1 VVVSLWGALTLHTSY
16 LVRSRTQLIINRP
29 AVFEPYSHA
38 WWMPLSRLILASDQY
53 GGGLNYFVQDLCGLL
68 LAWATPVQQPPAAVS
83 DTDAAAGSASGSSS
97 VASATPPFR
106 SPGPAGTPTPVEVAA
121 PPVWPPLRPR
131 RQDAEQRGLASDLVA
146 FLMRHAT
153 SRSKPVLRY
162 NLDLI
167 KGLCEQW
174 ADLLTIRTSV
184 LADQLSR
191 NDGNGEVDKADN
203 LVGVQLLAVAL
214 ANGLWPYGRA
224 LPWHATAV
232 SQQLECCR

>member
-1 VVVSLWGALTLHTSY
+1 
-16 LVRSRTQLIINRP
+16 VRSPAQLIINRP

-38 WWMPLSRLILASDQY
+38 WWMPLARLILASDRY

-68 LAWATPVQQPPAAVS
+68 LAWATPVQPPVAAAAA

-97 VASATPPFR
+97 GAPAPAPSG
-106 SPGPAGTPTPVEVAA
+106 SPDPAGVPAPAEAAA
-121 PPVWPPLRPR
+121 PSVWPPLRPR

-146 FLMRHAT
+146 FLMQHAA

-174 ADLLTIRTSV
+174 TDVLTIRTSV

-191 NDGNGEVDKADN
+191 TGGNGEGDKIDN

-214 ANGLWPYGRA
+214 ANGLWPYGGARRA
-224 LPWHATAV
+224 RYGGLPAG
-232 SQQLECCR
+232 